1 MSKDY
6 KDGYRE
12 GFLDGF
18 KAARDNPYMTQPAV
32 PNTFLSPT
40 IKPTQPRSGCGV
52 CKMPFT
58 EPWGYVCNRSECPTR
73 VTSY

>member
-6 KDGYRE
+6 KDGYRD

-18 KAARDNPYMTQPAV
+18 KAARDNPYMTQSAV

-40 IKPTQPRSGCGV
+40 IKPTQPHSGCSV
-52 CKMPFT
+52 CKMHFT
-58 EPWGYVCNRSECPTR
+58 EPWGYVCNRTNCPTR
-73 VTSY
+73 VTC